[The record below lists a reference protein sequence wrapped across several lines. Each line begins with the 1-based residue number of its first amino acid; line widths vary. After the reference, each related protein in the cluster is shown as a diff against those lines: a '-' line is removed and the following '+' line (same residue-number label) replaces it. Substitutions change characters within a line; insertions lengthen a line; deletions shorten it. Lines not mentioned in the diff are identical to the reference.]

1 MNINARPLVT
11 ASATAILCLLPACGV
26 SNNPA
31 LGQVQATL
39 GRYEVT
45 VTDCYNYGVPRVESL
60 NGGNALKFSP
70 CKDSVVTLQGNSL
83 YVNGNS
89 YGDLAEG
96 DRIIVRHG
104 QVTIIHRE

>member
-1 MNINARPLVT
+1 MNAPARLFSRACTT
-11 ASATAILCLLPACGV
+11 AFVCALPACGV

-31 LGQVQATL
+31 IGQVQATL

-45 VTDCYNYGVPRVESL
+45 VTDCYNYGVPRVESV
-60 NGGNALKFSP
+60 NGSNALKFAP

-83 YVNGNS
+83 YVNGNG
-89 YGDLAEG
+89 YGDLVEG
-96 DRIIVRHG
+96 DRVIVRHG